1 MSKKKKPQHKYQKP
15 QQKPTSQLAKSQ
27 HISKEKKRKE
37 AQRRFVERKKNSQTV
52 KPIFDGVD
60 FLDFPE
66 SFLNTSSTPEMRL
79 DSILAEKQQLE
90 YEVNYRIKQIK
101 DAGLTSRAVERI
113 EHETGHEFLDFS
125 AIETREDLIR
135 EITRARVFLG
145 DDGSTI
151 PGARIETAQI
161 YGEQYKGKFGNEYNT
176 EEHNFARFDTK
187 AIDPEVA
194 KRAFESYRKIEEIR
208 AAELANSGGY
218 GSENMIIALYDAE
231 IRGQDS
237 LVYGM
242 DLLNAL
248 KLKNEDEW
256 EFVTQD
262 YNIISPMTVDLID
275 NIIGRRLF

>member
-1 MSKKKKPQHKYQKP
+1 MSKKKKPQHKHQKP
-15 QQKPTSQLAKSQ
+15 QQKPTSQLAKPQ
-27 HISKEKKRKE
+27 QISKEKKRKE
-37 AQRRFVERKKNSQTV
+37 AQRRFVERKKNPQTV
-52 KPIFDGVD
+52 KSIFDGI
-60 FLDFPE
+60 DFPDFAA
-66 SFLNTSSTPEMRL
+66 SFLEHELSPERQL
-79 DSILAEKQQLE
+79 YSILAEKHKLE
-90 YEVNYRIKQIK
+90 YEVNWRIKQIK

-113 EHETGHEFLDFS
+113 EHETGNEYLDFS
-125 AIETREDLIR
+125 AIENREDLIR
-135 EITRARVFLG
+135 EVTRARVFLG
-145 DDGSTI
+145 DEGSTI

-187 AIDPEVA
+187 TIDPEIA
-194 KRAFESYRKIEEIR
+194 KRAFESYRKIEEVR

-262 YNIISPMTVDLID
+262 YNIISPMTVNLID

>member
-1 MSKKKKPQHKYQKP
+1 MSKKKKRNHSNKS
-15 QQKPTSQLAKSQ
+15 TSQLANKPNKYQ
-27 HISKEKKRKE
+27 RKQQRYLEKKKLE
-37 AQRRFVERKKNSQTV
+37 KNPQTV
-52 KPIFDGVD
+52 EPFYFNLFKGNE
-60 FLDFPE
+60 FLDYVTSPE
-66 SFLNTSSTPEMRL
+66 RQLE
-79 DSILAEKQQLE
+79 SILAEKHKLE
-90 YEVNYRIKQIK
+90 YEVNWRIKQIK

-113 EHETGHEFLDFS
+113 EHETGNEYLDFS
-125 AIETREDLIR
+125 GIENREDLIR
-135 EITRARVFLG
+135 EVTRARVFLG
-145 DDGSTI
+145 DEGSTI

-187 AIDPEVA
+187 TIDPEIA
-194 KRAFESYRKIEEIR
+194 KRAFESYRKIEEVR

-242 DLLNAL
+242 DLLDSL

-256 EFVTQD
+256 EFVTKD

>member
-1 MSKKKKPQHKYQKP
+1 MSKKKKQHQSK
-15 QQKPTSQLAKSQ
+15 KPTSQLAKPQ
-27 HISKEKKRKE
+27 QISKEKKRKE
-37 AQRRFVERKKNSQTV
+37 AQRRFVERKKNPQTV

-60 FLDFPE
+60 FPDFE
-66 SFLNTSSTPEMRL
+66 GSFLDYITSPERQL
-79 DSILAEKQQLE
+79 DSILAEKHKLE

-113 EHETGHEFLDFS
+113 EHETGNEFLDFS
-125 AIETREDLIR
+125 AIENREDLIR

-176 EEHNFARFDTK
+176 EKHNFARYDTTV
-187 AIDPEVA
+187 IDPEVA
-194 KRAFESYRKIEEIR
+194 KRAFEAYRKIEEIR
-208 AAELANSGGY
+208 ALELANSGGY

-237 LVYGM
+237 LVYGI
-242 DLLNAL
+242 DLLNAV
-248 KLKNEDEW
+248 KLKNDDDW
-256 EFVTQD
+256 RFVTQD
-262 YNIISPMTVDLID
+262 YEIISPMSIDIID

>member
-1 MSKKKKPQHKYQKP
+1 MSKKKKPQHKHQKP
-15 QQKPTSQLAKSQ
+15 QQKPTSQLAKPQ
-27 HISKEKKRKE
+27 QISKEKKRKE
-37 AQRRFVERKKNSQTV
+37 AQRRFVERKKNPQTV
-52 KPIFDGVD
+52 KPIFDVVD
-60 FLDFPE
+60 FPDFE
-66 SFLNTSSTPEMRL
+66 GSFLEYALSPERQL
-79 DSILAEKQQLE
+79 DSILAEKHKLE

-176 EEHNFARFDTK
+176 EEHNFARYDTTV
-187 AIDPEVA
+187 IDPEVA

-208 AAELANSGGY
+208 ALELANSGGY

-231 IRGQDS
+231 IRGKDS
-237 LVYGM
+237 LTYGE
-242 DLLNAL
+242 DLLDA
-248 KLKNEDEW
+248 
-256 EFVTQD
+256 FVEKSKRSWQRATEKA
-262 YNIISPMTVDLID
+262 NLISGITGVIED
-275 NIIGRRLF
+275 NITGGRLF

>member
-1 MSKKKKPQHKYQKP
+1 MSKKKKQHSNKKH
-15 QQKPTSQLAKSQ
+15 TSQLANKPNKYQ
-27 HISKEKKRKE
+27 RKQQRYIEKKKAE
-37 AQRRFVERKKNSQTV
+37 KNPQTV
-52 KPIFDGVD
+52 ISLFDGFKGGS
-60 FLDFPE
+60 FLDYMTSPE
-66 SFLNTSSTPEMRL
+66 VEL
-79 DSILAEKQQLE
+79 DNVLAERQALE
-90 YEVNYRIKQIK
+90 YEANWRIKQIK

-113 EHETGHEFLDFS
+113 EHETGNEYLDFS
-125 AIETREDLIR
+125 VIESREDLIR

-145 DDGSTI
+145 DEGSTI

-187 AIDPEVA
+187 TIDPEIA
-194 KRAFESYRKIEEIR
+194 KRAFESYRKIEEAR

-242 DLLNAL
+242 DLLDSL

-256 EFVTQD
+256 EFVTKD

>member
-1 MSKKKKPQHKYQKP
+1 MSKKNKHRHSN
-15 QQKPTSQLAKSQ
+15 KPTSQLANKPNKYQ
-27 HISKEKKRKE
+27 RKQQRYLEKKKLE
-37 AQRRFVERKKNSQTV
+37 KNPQTV
-52 KPIFDGVD
+52 KPIFDVVD
-60 FLDFPE
+60 FPNFE
-66 SFLNTSSTPEMRL
+66 GSFLDYVTSPERQL
-79 DSILAEKQQLE
+79 ESILAQKQQLE
-90 YEVNYRIKQIK
+90 YEVNWRIKQIK

-113 EHETGHEFLDFS
+113 EHETGNEYLDFS
-125 AIETREDLIR
+125 AIENREDLIR
-135 EITRARVFLG
+135 EVTRARVFLG
-145 DDGSTI
+145 DEGSTI

-187 AIDPEVA
+187 TIDPEIA
-194 KRAFESYRKIEEIR
+194 KRAFEAYRKIEEVR

>member
-1 MSKKKKPQHKYQKP
+1 MSKKKKQHQSK
-15 QQKPTSQLAKSQ
+15 KPTSQLAKPQ
-27 HISKEKKRKE
+27 QISKEKKRKE
-37 AQRRFVERKKNSQTV
+37 AQRRFVERKKNPQTV

-60 FLDFPE
+60 FPDFE
-66 SFLNTSSTPEMRL
+66 GSFLDYMTSPERQL
-79 DSILAEKQQLE
+79 DSILAEKHKLE

-113 EHETGHEFLDFS
+113 EHETGNEFLDFS
-125 AIETREDLIR
+125 AIENREDLIR

-176 EEHNFARFDTK
+176 EKHNFARYDTTV
-187 AIDPEVA
+187 IDPEVA
-194 KRAFESYRKIEEIR
+194 KRAFEAYRKIEEIR
-208 AAELANSGGY
+208 ALELANSGGY

-237 LVYGM
+237 LVYGI
-242 DLLNAL
+242 DLLNAV
-248 KLKNEDEW
+248 KLKNDDDW
-256 EFVTQD
+256 RFVTQD
-262 YNIISPMTVDLID
+262 YEIISPMSIDIID

>member
-1 MSKKKKPQHKYQKP
+1 MSKKRKQHSN
-15 QQKPTSQLAKSQ
+15 KPTSQLAKPQ
-27 HISKEKKRKE
+27 QISKEKKRKE

-66 SFLNTSSTPEMRL
+66 SFLNTLSTPEMRL

-113 EHETGHEFLDFS
+113 EHETGNEFLDFS
-125 AIETREDLIR
+125 AIENREDLIR
-135 EITRARVFLG
+135 EITRARIFLS
-145 DDGSTI
+145 DEGSTI

-176 EEHNFARFDTK
+176 EEHNFARYDTTV
-187 AIDPEVA
+187 IDPEVA
-194 KRAFESYRKIEEIR
+194 KRAFEAYRKIEEIR
-208 AAELANSGGY
+208 ALELANSGGY

-237 LVYGM
+237 LVYGI
-242 DLLNAL
+242 DLLNAV
-248 KLKNEDEW
+248 KLKNDDDW
-256 EFVTQD
+256 RFVTQD
-262 YNIISPMTVDLID
+262 YELVSPMTVDLID

>member
-1 MSKKKKPQHKYQKP
+1 MSKKKKQHQSK
-15 QQKPTSQLAKSQ
+15 KPTSQLAKPQ
-27 HISKEKKRKE
+27 QISKEKKRKE
-37 AQRRFVERKKNSQTV
+37 AQRRFVERKKNPQTV

-60 FLDFPE
+60 FPDFE
-66 SFLNTSSTPEMRL
+66 GSFLDYMTSPERQL
-79 DSILAEKQQLE
+79 DSILAEKHKLE

-113 EHETGHEFLDFS
+113 EHETGNEFLDFS
-125 AIETREDLIR
+125 AIENREDLIR
-135 EITRARVFLG
+135 EITRARIFLG

-176 EEHNFARFDTK
+176 EEHNFARYDTTV
-187 AIDPEVA
+187 IDPEVA
-194 KRAFESYRKIEEIR
+194 KRAFEAYRKIEEIR
-208 AAELANSGGY
+208 ALELANSGGY

-237 LVYGM
+237 LVYGI
-242 DLLNAL
+242 DLLNAV
-248 KLKNEDEW
+248 KLKNDDDW
-256 EFVTQD
+256 RFVTQD
-262 YNIISPMTVDLID
+262 YEIISPMSIDIID